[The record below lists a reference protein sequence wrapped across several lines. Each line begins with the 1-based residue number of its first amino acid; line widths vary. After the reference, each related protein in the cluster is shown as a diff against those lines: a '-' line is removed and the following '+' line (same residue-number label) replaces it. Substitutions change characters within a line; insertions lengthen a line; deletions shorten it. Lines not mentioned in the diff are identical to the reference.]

1 MTWDPL
7 NHNLP
12 SRSKEKCSSAGAD
25 YRRSWEAR
33 RFKVNNVETLQ
44 QKFLHL
50 HYKEHVISIN
60 GGRGNLFNE
69 QLKVT
74 FGWEETHCLVWL
86 GETGDGWQ
94 ALDRVMFVDCEPF
107 RDVDTDNIYQVGE
120 KVRRTRDVSSRLWE
134 LSVSSKSKFT
144 AFHRLRSK
152 YKIRERIQYHLC
164 QLPPPSDS
172 CMWYNDG
179 SAASVWIFNMVIS
192 FYLQLCIANNTEPVR
207 NV

>member
-12 SRSKEKCSSAGAD
+12 SRSQEKCSSAGAD

-74 FGWEETHCLVWL
+74 FGWEETHCLV
-86 GETGDGWQ
+86 
-94 ALDRVMFVDCEPF
+94 
-107 RDVDTDNIYQVGE
+107 
-120 KVRRTRDVSSRLWE
+120 
-134 LSVSSKSKFT
+134 
-144 AFHRLRSK
+144 
-152 YKIRERIQYHLC
+152 
-164 QLPPPSDS
+164 
-172 CMWYNDG
+172 
-179 SAASVWIFNMVIS
+179 
-192 FYLQLCIANNTEPVR
+192 
-207 NV
+207 